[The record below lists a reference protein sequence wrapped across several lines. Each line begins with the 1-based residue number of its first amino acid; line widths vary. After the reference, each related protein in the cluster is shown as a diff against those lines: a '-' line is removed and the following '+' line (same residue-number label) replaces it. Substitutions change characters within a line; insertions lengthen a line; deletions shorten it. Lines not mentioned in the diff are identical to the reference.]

1 MNGHLFKPGTGI
13 IHDVGTDD
21 TDFKLA
27 VITNIYVVNQFLK
40 LTCWKFLHI
49 IITSEHIP

>member
-1 MNGHLFKPGTGI
+1 MNGHLFKPGAGI

-27 VITNIYVVNQFLK
+27 VITNIFYVVNGTIAIFKVDMLE
-40 LTCWKFLHI
+40 FYI
-49 IITSEHIP
+49 